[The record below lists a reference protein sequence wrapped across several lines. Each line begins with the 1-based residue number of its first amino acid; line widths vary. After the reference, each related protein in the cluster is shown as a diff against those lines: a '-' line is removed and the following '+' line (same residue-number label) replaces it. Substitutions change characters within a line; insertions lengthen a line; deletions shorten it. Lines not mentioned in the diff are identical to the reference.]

1 MSDKEKNSQD
11 KSARE
16 KIKDIVDEIADAAEE
31 IEETVEEVK
40 EAAKEVVEEVKDNF
54 KEKYVKVLAEMEN
67 LRKRFE
73 SERQD
78 VMKYKASSFIQNILP
93 TVDMFE
99 MALNAQN
106 LSDEVKNW
114 LVGFEMIFNNFK
126 TALESEGVK
135 EIKVNKGDEFD
146 ANFHFA
152 IEEVETDEVES
163 GKIYQVKS
171 KGYTLH
177 DKLIRP
183 ATVVVAKKEV
193 QQEET
198 KEEN

>member
-1 MSDKEKNSQD
+1 MSKEKENSQEQKAKD
-11 KSARE
+11 
-16 KIKDIVDEIADAAEE
+16 KIKDIIEEVADTAENISEAVSDIASEVKDKAEEIAD
-31 IEETVEEVK
+31 
-40 EAAKEVVEEVKDNF
+40 NF
-54 KEKYVKVLAEMEN
+54 QEKYMKVLAEMEN

-183 ATVVVAKKEV
+183 ATVVVAKNET

-198 KEEN
+198 KEEK